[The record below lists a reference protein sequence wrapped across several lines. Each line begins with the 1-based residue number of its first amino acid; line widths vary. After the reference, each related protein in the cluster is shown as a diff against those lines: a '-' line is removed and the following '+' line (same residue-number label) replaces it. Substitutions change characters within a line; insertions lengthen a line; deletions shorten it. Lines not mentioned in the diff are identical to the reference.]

1 MTVIQPSK
9 GTKNI
14 AYLFLG
20 LGILVFLGVSAA
32 VAIYSQTV
40 SMKHDIIRFASE
52 VEEMKL
58 KNAELKNEFYRLTDQ
73 GVLAEVAKS
82 RGLIQDKNPKW
93 VFASHF

>member
-1 MTVIQPSK
+1 MTVIQPNR

-40 SMKHDIIRFASE
+40 SMKHDIIRLSSA
-52 VEEMKL
+52 VEEAKL
-58 KNAELKNEFYRLTDQ
+58 RNAELKNEFYKLTDQ
-73 GVLAEVAKS
+73 SVLAGIAES